1 MEYLSP
7 LDASFLDAEDEDPH
21 ASLAIAS
28 IAVLDGPPP
37 SQADFAAAIRGRLPL
52 VPRYRQKVRRIP
64 FNLGRPVWVD
74 DPDFDLDFHLRRT
87 ALAEPGDDAALQRL
101 VARVMSHRLDR
112 ERPLWE
118 DWLIEGL
125 PEGRWALLSKVHH
138 CLVDGV
144 SGNQLYRL
152 ICDSGPRPH
161 RPAQDRWQ
169 PAPGMGSLDLS
180 LDALGQL
187 ARIPFEQARLVARA
201 VRSPAA
207 ATRWL
212 RETTRGLR
220 TLAIGLT
227 PTAPTS
233 LAGPLGRARRYAVAR
248 TPLADIAAVAD
259 ASSASINDVYLA
271 AAAGAFRRLL
281 LDRDEEAA
289 PGAVRTL
296 VPVSVRGRDQEGVLD
311 NRLACMLL
319 LLPVEL
325 DDPAQRLRAV
335 HERVAELRAGGEVEM
350 GAALVALAGQEPF
363 TPVSLLIRTALRLP
377 QHAITTV
384 TTNVPGPDQQLY
396 ILGRPI
402 REILP
407 YVPIAERIRI
417 GVAVF
422 TYGGQ
427 AAFGVT
433 TDFASVPEADRFAGY
448 LTAEVAALRDACGQ
462 PRPKP
467 VRRRRTTAA
476 AAAPRAVR

>member
-28 IAVLDGPPP
+28 IAVLDGPAP

-52 VPRYRQKVRRIP
+52 VPRYRQKVHRVP

-101 VARVMSHRLDR
+101 VGRVMTQRLDR

-138 CLVDGV
+138 CLLDGV

-161 RPAQDRWQ
+161 RPVPDHWQ
-169 PAPGMGSLDLS
+169 PGPPAGPLDLS

-187 ARIPFEQARLVARA
+187 ARIPFDQARLVTRA
-201 VRSPAA
+201 VRSPATV
-207 ATRWL
+207 TRWL
-212 RETTRGLR
+212 RDTARGLS
-220 TLAIGLT
+220 TLAAGLT

-248 TPLADIAAVAD
+248 TPLADIAAIAD
-259 ASSASINDVYLA
+259 ACSVTINDVYLA
-271 AAAGAFRRLL
+271 AVAGAFRRLM
-281 LDRDEEAA
+281 LDRGEQ
-289 PGAVRTL
+289 PGPGTVRTL
-296 VPVSVRGRDQEGVLD
+296 VPVNVRARDQEGMLD
-311 NRLACMLL
+311 NRLAPMLL
-319 LLPVEL
+319 LLPVER
-325 DDPAQRLRAV
+325 DDPVLRLRAV
-335 HERVAELRAGGEVEM
+335 HERVAELRAGGEVEA
-350 GAALVALAGQEPF
+350 GAALVALADQEPF
-363 TPVSLLIRTALRLP
+363 TPVSLIIRAALRLP
-377 QHAITTV
+377 QHAVTTV

-407 YVPIAERIRI
+407 FVPIGERIRI

-422 TYGGQ
+422 TYAGQ
-427 AAFGVT
+427 AIFGVT
-433 TDFASVPEADRFAGY
+433 TDFASVPEADRFAGFV
-448 LTAEVAALRDACGQ
+448 TAELAALREELRP

-467 VRRRRTTAA
+467 ARRRRTTTG
-476 AAAPRAVR
+476 PRAPLS